1 MLHYTCV
8 EDVVKPGDGIILDAF
23 GVFWAGGNEGF
34 YPGSLTVFERL
45 AQKGV
50 FVVILS
56 NGTMLSS
63 KAKSKY
69 ASSGLKDFFYVDLL
83 TSGEITRQFFL
94 DEEKL
99 LELGLKAPRKTY
111 WVYKSQHPLYGSPHV
126 EIFKGTGYIRVEN
139 LEAAD
144 FIYVGIPHVEGQ
156 DQKNSKI
163 FENEIDE
170 LVLSNKPMVVAN
182 PDRFVQ
188 EGNGQLFV
196 RQGEIGR
203 LYELAGGKVFVL
215 GKPSKVAFE
224 AAISVLKEKGVS
236 RDSIWM
242 VGDNVETDI
251 MGGNNY
257 GIRTLLVVETGVTY
271 FSFLEAQ
278 KSRPELTMDLFIQEM
293 PREYQPTAR
302 VSRFGSMN

>member
-1 MLHYTCV
+1 MFHYTCV

-34 YPGSLTVFERL
+34 YPGSLAVFERL

-56 NGTMLSS
+56 NGTMLSA
-63 KAKSKY
+63 KAQSKY
-69 ASSGLKDFFYVDLL
+69 ASGGLKESFYVELL
-83 TSGEITRQFFL
+83 TSGEITRQLFL
-94 DEEKL
+94 DEARL

-126 EIFKGTGYIRVEN
+126 EIFKGTGYVQVET
-139 LEAAD
+139 LEEAD
-144 FIYVGIPHVEGQ
+144 FIYAGIPHAEGQ
-156 DQKNSKI
+156 DQKDSKI
-163 FENEIDE
+163 FEKELVK

-188 EGNGQLFV
+188 EGDGELFV

-215 GKPSKVAFE
+215 GKPSNIAFE
-224 AAISVLKEKGVS
+224 AAVSVLKQKGVS
-236 RDSIWM
+236 KDSIWM
-242 VGDNVETDI
+242 VGDNSETDI
-251 MGGNNY
+251 LGGNNY

-271 FSFLEAQ
+271 LSFLEAQ
-278 KSRPELTMDLFIQEM
+278 KNRPDLTMNLFVQEM
-293 PREYQPTAR
+293 PKQYQPTAIL
-302 VSRFGSMN
+302 SHFGSRN